1 MVMFNDVMVRMQ
13 SKILMHINGFYFPCP
28 TPEQL
33 KSTPNLIDHDDA
45 NHGPGFSVYVIST
58 CTRAKGNCGFSSP
71 VEKEARV
78 LLYVTCI

>member
-28 TPEQL
+28 TAEQL
-33 KSTPNLIDHDDA
+33 KATPNLIDHDDA

-58 CTRAKGNCGFSSP
+58 CTRANRIVVSL
-71 VEKEARV
+71 V
-78 LLYVTCI
+78 L